1 MATVEVGFDL
11 ARARHATTVGG
22 SLGTMLSSLP
32 LQMLELHSCEVIR
45 RSSTAGSYH

>member
-32 LQMLELHSCEVIR
+32 LRMLELHSCEVIGC
-45 RSSTAGSYH
+45 SSTAGS